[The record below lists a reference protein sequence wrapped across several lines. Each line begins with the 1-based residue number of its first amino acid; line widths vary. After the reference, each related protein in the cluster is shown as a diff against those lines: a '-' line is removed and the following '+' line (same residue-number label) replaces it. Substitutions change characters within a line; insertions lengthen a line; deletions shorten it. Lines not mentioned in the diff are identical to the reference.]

1 MIERKKRSYEQFQ
14 DKIFKNCMQSA
25 LGSVFVDFCVRISSK
40 IADLFYAVC
49 GGNDF
54 CDDCKSD
61 GEVSGEHGIGYAKSL
76 YFVESKNETYIN
88 LLKGIK
94 TRSSRRTSPW
104 LK

>member
-61 GEVSGEHGIGYAKSL
+61 VKFLEKR
-76 YFVESKNETYIN
+76 
-88 LLKGIK
+88 IK
-94 TRSSRRTSPW
+94 IKRKLVRSS
-104 LK
+104 